1 MSLCKLSFQNVRKSI
16 KDYTVYFLTL
26 MLGVCLFYLFNALD
40 SQALVQGMSEIQQD
54 IVQMMVEMMAVI
66 SVFISVVLGCLILYA
81 NRYLVKRRKKEFGI
95 YMPVSYTHLGIFR
108 DRAGNR
114 HSGSQLADAGGL
126 RLCV

>member
-1 MSLCKLSFQNVRKSI
+1 MQMSLCKLSFQNVRKSI

-66 SVFISVVLGCLILYA
+66 SVCISVVLGLSLIH
-81 NRYLVKRRKKEFGI
+81 I
-95 YMPVSYTHLGIFR
+95 
-108 DRAGNR
+108 
-114 HSGSQLADAGGL
+114 
-126 RLCV
+126 